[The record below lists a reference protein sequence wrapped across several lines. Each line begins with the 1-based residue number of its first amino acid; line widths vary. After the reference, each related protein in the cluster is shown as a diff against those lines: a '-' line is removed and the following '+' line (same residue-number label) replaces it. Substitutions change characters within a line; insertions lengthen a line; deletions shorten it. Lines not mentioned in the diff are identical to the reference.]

1 MVKQRAYTS
10 YPKGSGR
17 LPGDPG
23 SSPGGRTSFSCPDIK
38 EIYYEENQRMSNM
51 SDQKSKYFIAL
62 RDKDGIPIG
71 KVLTIDNKI
80 LDKITKE
87 FCDE

>member
-1 MVKQRAYTS
+1 
-10 YPKGSGR
+10 
-17 LPGDPG
+17 
-23 SSPGGRTSFSCPDIK
+23 
-38 EIYYEENQRMSNM
+38 MSNM

-80 LDKITKE
+80 LDKIAKE